1 MPLKWEAK
9 QNLYLKKKERKT
21 KISQSPVQS
30 VVTDTACLT
39 CWSDT
44 QRDTETSIQ
53 HGLSKGEVTSPH
65 GHHMGFPEQGRE
77 LLMLLAP
84 EAQAGEELHVT
95 K

>member
-1 MPLKWEAK
+1 MGYALELGSKTKPLF
-9 QNLYLKKKERKT
+9 KKKEKEKQ

-30 VVTDTACLT
+30 VVTDTAH
-39 CWSDT
+39 
-44 QRDTETSIQ
+44 QRDTEMSIQ
-53 HGLSKGEVTSPH
+53 HGLSKWEVTSH

-77 LLMLLAP
+77 LLVLLAP